1 VTVTDRPRIAS
12 MTTPPGG
19 TSGASGAGEGRWRL
33 PVLVLL
39 SLLLVASLAFLGW
52 ALYERRDADEGA
64 VRVRST
70 QTTGE
75 QRERDAVMSVAR
87 QFVINTGTYG
97 PEDLDDKG
105 QMPGYR
111 SRVEDLITT
120 KFKASFEEQV
130 PVAEQMV
137 AKFALVRTAA
147 VFSTGVATLD
157 DDSASVLVAGAF
169 TDKYGKAATG
179 DPHQFR
185 WEVRLVK
192 VEGAWLVDLYDVIGS
207 AKK

>member
-1 VTVTDRPRIAS
+1 
-12 MTTPPGG
+12 MTTPPVG
-19 TSGASGAGEGRWRL
+19 TSGAGDGGWRL

-39 SLLLVASLAFLGW
+39 SLLLVASMAFLGW
-52 ALYERRDADEGA
+52 ALYQRRDTDEGG
-64 VRVRST
+64 VRVRAG

-87 QFVINTGTYG
+87 QFVINTSTYG

-111 SRVEDLITT
+111 DRVEELITT
-120 KFKASFEEQV
+120 KFKASFEDQV

-137 AKFALVRTAA
+137 AKFGQVRKAE
-147 VFSTGVATLD
+147 VFSAGVATLD
-157 DDSASVLVAGAF
+157 DDSATVLVAGAF
-169 TDKYGKAATG
+169 TDKYGKAAAG

-192 VEGAWLVDLYDVIGS
+192 VKGAWLVDRYDVIGS
-207 AKK
+207 VKQ